1 MNILFVSDNK
11 AEATS
16 GGVERAVGNLARYFQ
31 QSGDVCF
38 QAYVNAQNHDSCDPV
53 FRKQFVIQKNLS
65 LLKAFITEEAI
76 DIVISNLMNKNN
88 IKVLMPALNSFKIDT
103 INTKYCFYYHSFPGN
118 ELRCLPPSFLARRFW
133 HLKGYRMNSLVSLIK
148 SVAITAFPNMI
159 KSYLRKKYSRI
170 SDNES
175 NLIVLSNSYKQDF
188 ATLVHVQPIPPQ
200 WCSIS
205 NALSFPSDTAPEIR
219 KKEKNV
225 LIVARL
231 EEDAKR
237 LTKALDIW
245 KQLTSTYDISGW
257 KLVIV
262 GDGID
267 RPIYERIAAKRKI
280 PGVVFEGRQNSLP
293 YYLRSS
299 VFMMTS
305 AFEGFPMTI
314 LETMQCGCVP
324 IAFDTFSA
332 IRDLIDDGVDGY
344 VVENDCVEEYVRKLY
359 DLMQNE
365 NLRMQMAENGM
376 RSVQRFSVDNIMKQ
390 WYDLFDKM
398 KTDNR

>member
-38 QAYVNAQNHDSCDPV
+38 QAYFNAQNKDSCDTA
-53 FRKQFVIQKNLS
+53 FRKQFVIGKDLS
-65 LLKAFITEEAI
+65 LLKAFISDEKI
-76 DIVISNLMNKNN
+76 DVVISNLMNKNN
-88 IKVLMPALNSFKIDT
+88 IKTLMPALNGFKIDT
-103 INTKYCFYYHSFPGN
+103 VNTKYCFYYHSFPGN
-118 ELRCLPPSFLARRFW
+118 ELRCLPPSFLVKRFW
-133 HLKGYRMNSLVSLIK
+133 CLKGQRINSLVSLIK
-148 SVAITAFPNMI
+148 SVAITAFPDI
-159 KSYLRKKYSRI
+159 VKSYLRRKYSRI

-175 NLIVLSNSYKQDF
+175 NLIVLSNSYRQDF
-188 ATLVHVQPIPPQ
+188 ATLVHIQPIPSQ

-205 NALSFPSDTAPEIR
+205 NALSFPSNPAPEIQ
-219 KKEKNV
+219 KKEKIV

-237 LTKALDIW
+237 LTRALDIW
-245 KQLTSTYDISGW
+245 DQLTATYDISGW
-257 KLVIV
+257 KLVVV

-267 RPIYERIAAKRKI
+267 RPIYEKIVEKRKI
-280 PGVVFEGRQNSLP
+280 PNVFFEGRQNSLP
-293 YYLRSS
+293 YYVKSS

-344 VVENDCVEEYVRKLY
+344 VVENDCVDEYVRKLHN
-359 DLMQNE
+359 LMQNE
-365 NLRMQMAENGM
+365 DLRVRMAENGM

-390 WYDLFDKM
+390 WYDLFEKL
-398 KTDNR
+398 R

>member
-38 QAYVNAQNHDSCDPV
+38 QAYVNASNHDSCDPV
-53 FRKQFVIQKNLS
+53 FRKQFVIQKDFS
-65 LLKAFITEEAI
+65 RLKAFITEEAI
-76 DIVISNLMNKNN
+76 DVVISNLMNKNN
-88 IKVLMPALNSFKIDT
+88 IKALMPALNGFKIDT

-118 ELRCLPPSFLARRFW
+118 ELRCLPPSFLVKRFW
-133 HLKGYRMNSLVSLIK
+133 YLKGHRMNSLVSLIK

-188 ATLVHVQPIPPQ
+188 ATLVHAYPIPPQ

-205 NALSFPSDTAPEIR
+205 NALSFPSDTALEIR

-237 LTKALDIW
+237 LTRALDIW
-245 KQLTSTYDISGW
+245 EQLASTYDISGW

-280 PGVVFEGRQNSLP
+280 PGVVFEGRRNSLP
-293 YYLRSS
+293 YYLKSS

-344 VVENDCVEEYVRKLY
+344 VVENDCVEKYVRKLY